1 MAGPATATCSILR
14 REKKTAFRRKIYLM
28 KITVLGA
35 GGGEVTG
42 SCYFVE
48 TQQAKVLVDCGLF
61 QGTEGAGGLN
71 RPPLGDSSA
80 QLDAVVLTHAHLDH
94 VGRLPLLAQTGFTG
108 PIFATPATIDMT
120 ALILRD
126 AAKIQTQDAERHNR
140 NLKRPDEKPV
150 EPLYTV
156 SDVEAILRQLKP
168 VPYDKPVPVAPGV
181 RACFA
186 EAGHML
192 GSSSIKLFLN
202 EAGMERKVIFSGDLG
217 PKGAPILRDFD
228 TFSQGD
234 VVFLES
240 TYGDRDHQPFAE
252 TVAQFIAIV
261 KQSVE
266 LQGKM
271 IVPTFAVGRAQLL
284 SLLLASIF
292 RQKIVA
298 PFPVFLDSPMA
309 IEASHIYA
317 HHPELYD
324 EEMVAFLKAGPIAR
338 DLATLKM
345 SATADDSKAIN
356 DCPGPCLVM
365 AGAGMCT
372 AGRILH
378 HLRHNLSDPRAHV
391 IIVGYQAR
399 GSLGRMLVDGAKKV
413 TIFGDPFPVN
423 AQVHTLGGFSAHAG
437 QADLL
442 KWFADIAPVQ
452 PRVILTHGE
461 NGPRTSL
468 AKLITERYGLKP
480 LLPDL
485 GEEIKL

>member
-1 MAGPATATCSILR
+1 
-14 REKKTAFRRKIYLM
+14 M

-61 QGTEGAGGLN
+61 QGTEDAGGLN
-71 RPPLGDSSA
+71 CPPLGASSA

-94 VGRLPLLAQTGFTG
+94 VGRLPLLAQTGFSG
-108 PIFATPATIDMT
+108 PIFATPATIEMT
-120 ALILRD
+120 GLILRD
-126 AAKIQTQDAERHNR
+126 AAKIQSQDAERENR
-140 NLKRPDEKPV
+140 RNQNAGGKPV
-150 EPLYTV
+150 VPLYTMA
-156 SDVEAILRQLKP
+156 ETETILRQLKP
-168 VPYDKPVPVAPGV
+168 VPYDEPVPVAPGI

-192 GSSSIKLFLN
+192 GSTSVKLFLD
-202 EAGMERKVIFSGDLG
+202 EAGMQRKVVFSGDLG
-217 PKGAPILRDFD
+217 PKGAPILRDYE

-240 TYGDRDHQPFAE
+240 TYGDRDHQPLAD
-252 TVAQFIAIV
+252 TIAQFIEIV

-266 LQGKM
+266 QKGKM
-271 IVPTFAVGRAQLL
+271 LVPTFAVGRAQLL

-298 PFPVFLDSPMA
+298 PFPLFLDSPMA
-309 IEASHIYA
+309 IEASRIYA
-317 HHPELYD
+317 RHPELYD
-324 EEMVAFLKAGPIAR
+324 DEMVAYLKEGPLSR
-338 DLATLKM
+338 DLATLKL

-356 DCPGPCLVM
+356 NCPGPCLVM

-378 HLRHNLSDPRAHV
+378 HLRQNLGSSQTHV

-399 GSLGRMLVDGAKKV
+399 GSLGRRLVDGAKTV
-413 TIFGDPFPVN
+413 TIFGETIAVN
-423 AQVHTLGGFSAHAG
+423 AHIHTLGGFSAHAG
-437 QADLL
+437 QTDLL
-442 KWFADIAPVQ
+442 KWFEVIAPVK

-461 NGPRTSL
+461 NGPRTTL
-468 AKLITERYGLKP
+468 AKLITERHGLKP
-480 LLPDL
+480 LLPAL
-485 GEEIKL
+485 GEVIEL